1 MGFLLVSHDMDLV
14 DTICDDR
21 IYLKDINGA

>member
-14 DTICDDR
+14 DTICDDK
-21 IYLKDINGA
+21 IYFKDIKGV